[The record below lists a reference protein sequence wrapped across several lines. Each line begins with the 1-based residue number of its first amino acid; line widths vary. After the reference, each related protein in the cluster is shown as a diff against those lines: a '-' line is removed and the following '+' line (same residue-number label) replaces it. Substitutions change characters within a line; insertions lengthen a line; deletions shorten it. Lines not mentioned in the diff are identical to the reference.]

1 MKKVSFR
8 PAPLPRLDRIAT
20 RCPAPPAH
28 APLHSAS
35 PSRLAPAPAL
45 RSALFVTS
53 PHRPI
58 VLAGDTD
65 AAGASAAGTTRALRH
80 PLPPSLNNAPTLRS
94 RQPSPRHYG
103 HPYGGRVP
111 EPGTDC
117 SESSGTGGRRLV
129 GADGLEADKAKKAK
143 KANHPADEGTGEPP
157 KKKRKKQR
165 EK

>member
-129 GADGLEADKAKKAK
+129 GAE
-143 KANHPADEGTGEPP
+143 EGQPTPRARSRRAAPP
-157 KKKRKKQR
+157 PSRCATLPPNVC
-165 EK
+165 